1 VSFFL
6 KLNSSIITKSFFE
19 KADLEQWLKPNIMF
33 TDYGDILEE
42 IWDVL
47 IEKGLSF
54 IVKDGNGRSVGV
66 SKIQ

>member
-1 VSFFL
+1 
-6 KLNSSIITKSFFE
+6 
-19 KADLEQWLKPNIMF
+19 MF